1 MMQLTHGTT
10 TTEWHKAGAGEH
22 LMLIRGAGTSMG
34 SRDGII
40 DAVGG
45 GYQGEDR

>member
-22 LMLIRGAGTSMG
+22 ITLIHGAGASMEG
-34 SRDGII
+34 RDGVI
-40 DAVGG
+40 DVLAS
-45 GYQGEDR
+45 GYPGEDR